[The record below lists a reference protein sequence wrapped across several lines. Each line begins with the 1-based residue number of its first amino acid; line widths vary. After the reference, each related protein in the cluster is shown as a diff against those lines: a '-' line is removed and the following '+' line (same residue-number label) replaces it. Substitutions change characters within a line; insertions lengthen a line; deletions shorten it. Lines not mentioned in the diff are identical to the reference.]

1 MREYLSKHEF
11 GKNQGF
17 RWRNAS
23 EISRI
28 EGFSD
33 AVFGFAVT
41 LLVVS
46 LEVPKTYGELMEG
59 MHGFFAF
66 AIAFSILFV
75 IWTNQYKFFRQYG
88 LQDGPTLWLNAGLL
102 FVVLFFTYPLK
113 FLFTWMTAGLLG
125 RSTMVRLHEGDL
137 VPMVPNGKQGE
148 LMVVYGLGY
157 LAVFTMLFLLHLH
170 AWRRRHELE
179 LSPVE
184 QWMTRHT
191 LQEQASQMVIA
202 GLSIALAVQGHPAW
216 AGYTYLLIMPVLT
229 INGMVMGRIQ
239 RERFGEMPTRPV
251 PDDAR
256 QRP

>member
-1 MREYLSKHEF
+1 MREYLSRHEF
-11 GKNQGF
+11 GSKEGF
-17 RWRNAS
+17 RWRNAN

-46 LEVPKTYGELMEG
+46 LEVPKTYGELMAG

-66 AIAFSILFV
+66 AAAFAILFV

-113 FLFTWMTAGLLG
+113 FLFTWLSEALLS
-125 RSTMVRLHEGDL
+125 RSTLVRLPSGEL
-137 VPMVPNGKQGE
+137 VPMVPDGKEAE

-157 LAVFTMLFLLHLH
+157 IAVFTMLFLLHLH
-170 AWRRRHELE
+170 AWRRRKDLE
-179 LSPVE
+179 LTPLE
-184 QWMTRHT
+184 LWITRET
-191 LQEQASQMVIA
+191 MQEQAAQM
-202 GLSIALAVQGHPAW
+202 GIALVSISFALQGSPNW
-216 AGYTYLLIMPVLT
+216 AGFTYILIYPVLT
-229 INGMVMGRIQ
+229 VNGFLMGRKQ
-239 RERFGEMPTRPV
+239 KNLFGR
-251 PDDAR
+251 
-256 QRP
+256 